1 MAGMA
6 GMAFFVLP
14 LDMQTEFRFCKD
26 GCDVSGFVSY
36 LEKKAKVK
44 KEGELFGFLGT
55 LLYMGMFCSK
65 MRKWKDKR
73 RRMKVQ
79 IYLQATLRGR
89 GSYHNITASL
99 HEIFSYCTIRRR
111 ERIMG
116 QRKVLGWFLN
126 TDVSASL
133 ST

>member
-1 MAGMA
+1 MA

-14 LDMQTEFRFCKD
+14 LDMQIKFRFCKE
-26 GCDVSGFVSY
+26 GCDVSGFVAY
-36 LEKKAKVK
+36 LEKKAKV

-55 LLYMGMFCSK
+55 LYMGMFCSK
-65 MRKWKDKR
+65 MRKWKEKR
-73 RRMKVQ
+73 RQMKVH

-99 HEIFSYCTIRRR
+99 HEFFSYCTISRR

-116 QRKVLGWFLN
+116 QRKVLGMSVLSYRSKY
-126 TDVSASL
+126 VSIL
-133 ST
+133 D